1 VAGPSWLAGAFAA
14 VMILV
19 ACYCAARLLVSW
31 LWQQETELD
40 ADGVHAVMGAAM
52 AGMLVPRLSLLP
64 GSVAQGCGPDGR
76 QSGSAGATAPA
87 GGGAHIPYRIWSS
100 ALQCSTCSW
109 HCRAAGVKARVQ
121 DYPCPGW
128 AAPAPP
134 QGISPPSSSSLRCS
148 SSATSSGPPTGSQP

>member
-1 VAGPSWLAGAFAA
+1 MAGPSWLAGAFAA

-64 GSVAQGCGPDGR
+64 GSVAQGCVRERGGVVRMADSPDPPGQQPR
-76 QSGSAGATAPA
+76 PVAVRISRTA
-87 GGGAHIPYRIWSS
+87 
-100 ALQCSTCSW
+100 
-109 HCRAAGVKARVQ
+109 
-121 DYPCPGW
+121 
-128 AAPAPP
+128 
-134 QGISPPSSSSLRCS
+134 
-148 SSATSSGPPTGSQP
+148 SGPVRRNALHAPGTAGPPE